1 MHHIGTQGMVLN
13 GQGPDQHPLGDK
25 LCRDLGTVSN
35 EQESDRC
42 FLNGALHHRPNVV
55 KNEQGPSHH

>member
-1 MHHIGTQGMVLN
+1 MVLN